1 MNQSLNLGGAGV
13 ASTALV
19 TGGAQGLGACIVRA
33 LVNAGWQ
40 VAIGDVAFDAA
51 RQLAN
56 DLDPSGRSVLAL
68 DLDVS
73 RKSAFEHALDRSLA
87 HFGAVHALVNNAALT
102 QAKAVMEITPEEF
115 DNVISVNLG
124 GCFYGCQVFG
134 RHFAEQGYGR
144 ILNMGSLAGQ
154 NGGTATGAHYAAS
167 KGGIATLTKVF
178 ARELAAR
185 GVTVNSIAPGPMD
198 LPLVHRIVPADKLE
212 VIKKNIPVG
221 TLGDPDF
228 VGRTVAYLLSD
239 DAGFVTGTTWDIN
252 GGLFPR

>member
-13 ASTALV
+13 AAALV

-33 LVNAGWQ
+33 LVNAGWN

-51 RQLAN
+51 RQLDN

-73 RKSAFEHALDRSLA
+73 KKSAFENALDRMLG
-87 HFGAVHALVNNAALT
+87 HFGGVQALVNNAALT
-102 QAKAVMEITPEEF
+102 QARGVMDITPQEF
-115 DNVISVNLG
+115 EQVIGVNLG
-124 GCFYGCQVFG
+124 GCFFGCQVFG
-134 RHFAEQGYGR
+134 SHFAEQGYGR

-198 LPLVHRIVPADKLE
+198 LPLVHRIVPADKLAALTR
-212 VIKKNIPVG
+212 NIPVG
-221 TLGDPDF
+221 MLGDPDF